1 MAMIWSDAIL
11 LDSLTMF
18 LGRIA
23 LIAMPVVLGIFL
35 SKTVHIVV
43 TIGLGEDAGSCYGEI
58 LAVAFYYC
66 GVGQVVIWFEA
77 IAIYYDCL
85 GTDFQ

>member
-35 SKTVHIVV
+35 GKTVHIIV
-43 TIGLGEDAGSCYGEI
+43 TICLGKDAGGSYGEI
-58 LAVAFYYC
+58 FAIALYYC
-66 GVGQVVIWFEA
+66 GVGQVVVWFES

-85 GTDFQ
+85 GAD